1 MSRSSHSPN
10 TVIAVAIAAAVSVAL
25 PGFLV
30 GGLSVQIRGEFG
42 VAEGRYGWAMSTYF
56 LAATAGSVVLGRLA
70 QVIGPRRQLTLA
82 LLGAA
87 VVDLCIAL
95 FANEFRYL
103 IAFLAIAGL
112 CNAAAQTAVNLG
124 LAQAGLPR

>member
-1 MSRSSHSPN
+1 MNHSTYSPR

-56 LAATAGSVVLGRLA
+56 LAATTGSILLGRLA
-70 QVIGPRRQLTLA
+70 QIIGPRRQLTIA
-82 LLGAA
+82 LIGAA
-87 VVDLCIAL
+87 GVDLCVAL
-95 FANEFRYL
+95 FANDFSTL
-103 IAFLAIAGL
+103 IAFLAIAGM
-112 CNAAAQTAVNLG
+112 CNLS
-124 LAQAGLPR
+124 LIHI

>member
-1 MSRSSHSPN
+1 
-10 TVIAVAIAAAVSVAL
+10 
-25 PGFLV
+25 
-30 GGLSVQIRGEFG
+30 
-42 VAEGRYGWAMSTYF
+42 MSTYF

-124 LAQAGLPR
+124 LRKPGFLG